1 MDPVVLAEP
10 FRTHIPELLE
20 LMVPALDAAPAERAT
35 EPVWILQV
43 RECLAAACPG
53 SGPLSSVWPTSFA

>member
-1 MDPVVLAEP
+1 MQGNCRWL
-10 FRTHIPELLE
+10 RCLQ
-20 LMVPALDAAPAERAT
+20 ALDAAPAERAT